1 MKKFTLTDRNVRSSD
16 FERDIANLPNVQ
28 DAIGKLVD
36 HFNYAEKQ
44 KHFIDEDTLASW
56 PDKYVYRHVDGR
68 IFINYWKEV
77 RNRNA
82 EGTIRLLRWGVAI
95 NCDNREEFYDENFD
109 EASESYMP
117 SLVEAQC
124 QRHNLEYDDQREVE
138 AFENR
143 SAISEAL
150 NS

>member
-1 MKKFTLTDRNVRSSD
+1 MKKFTLTDRNVRSASNVD
-16 FERDIANLPNVQ
+16 VANLPNVQ

-44 KHFIDEDTLASW
+44 RHYIDEDTLAAW

-68 IFINYWKEV
+68 IFINYYKEV
-77 RNRNA
+77 RNRKGK
-82 EGTIRLLRWGVAI
+82 GTVRLLRWGIAI
-95 NCDNREEFYDENFD
+95 NADTREEFYDENFD
-109 EASESYMP
+109 ESSESYMP

-124 QRHNLEYDDQREVE
+124 RRHDLEYDDQRIAEYE
-138 AFENR
+138 R